1 MMRALHCFTIV
12 AMLPLFG
19 AEASLSLERDAFQ
32 NAFYDATQQSAI
44 VTFAHRLTS
53 EDTTLSLHFSLRLQA
68 QLQGNDPLY
77 KSVSGTHLDISNLHL
92 RYYTTPHS
100 VLAVGRF
107 ALDYDL
113 LQGSFDGLLA
123 AYNYG
128 KHRFTG
134 MLFSHYALFESDYRE
149 TRSFSSP
156 LRGVS
161 WSYGGEKLQAG
172 ALYLH
177 ALSSDR
183 LDLYLQ
189 SDREG
194 LGGGIEALYLRQNG
208 GDEKA
213 LIWHLDY
220 RDGASTLS
228 YRETRTG
235 KNGLKAIFDLGNTPA
250 IRYGLNG
257 YLDRGDSIQRL
268 LNYCYDNNDMRLEI
282 QAGKTRFAA
291 NTGTLLGAS
300 FTIPTPVGDL
310 SLEWLRSF
318 SDEAGILGK
327 AVNYLGISLSYR
339 IEP

>member
-19 AEASLSLERDAFQ
+19 AEASLRFERNAFE
-32 NAFYDATQQSAI
+32 NTFYDAAQQSAI

-53 EDTTLSLHFSLRLQA
+53 KDTGFSLHFALRLQA
-68 QLQGNDPLY
+68 QLQGSDPLY
-77 KSVSGTHLDISNLHL
+77 KSVSGTHLDISDLHL
-92 RYYTTPHS
+92 RYYPTPHS
-100 VLAVGRF
+100 VVAAGRF
-107 ALDYDL
+107 ALNYEL

-123 AYNYG
+123 AYEHGN
-128 KHRFTG
+128 HRFTG

-156 LRGVS
+156 LRGAS
-161 WSYGGEKLQAG
+161 WSYNGEKLQAG
-172 ALYLH
+172 MLYAY

-194 LGGGIEALYLRQNG
+194 LGGGIEALYLRQKS

-220 RDGASTLS
+220 RHEASTLS
-228 YRETRTG
+228 YRETHTG

-250 IRYGLNG
+250 IRYGLTG
-257 YLDRGDSIQRL
+257 YLDRGDSVQRL
-268 LNYCYDNNDMRLEI
+268 LCYRYDNGNIALEL
-282 QAGKTRFAA
+282 QAGKTHFAT

-300 FTIPTPVGDL
+300 FELPTPIGDL
-310 SLEWLRSF
+310 SLDWLRSF

-327 AVNYLGISLSYR
+327 AVNYLGISLNYR